1 MFQRLG
7 VGVIAAN
14 LTPIM
19 HFPALLKT
27 PVSRRALLRGAGV
40 AMALPLLEAMA
51 PRVSRAADAASPRRM
66 VVVYTDMGIMP
77 QFFFPEQPGRDY
89 ELSPYLELLKEF
101 RNDFSVFSGVSHPQ
115 VDGGHAA
122 DICFLTGA
130 PHPGRGGF
138 RNSISLDQFAAERIG
153 PQTRFGHLNLI
164 VGNELAQSLSW
175 TASGV
180 RIPPEQKPSVVFK
193 RLFLQ
198 GNPAEMAT
206 HMRQLTEGRS
216 ILDTVADSAK
226 SLQRRLGA
234 GDRGRVDQ
242 YFTAVRELEQQML
255 KAEEWET
262 RPKPEVTVPS
272 PQDNEDRNDTI
283 GRTRLMLDTMRLA
296 LQTDSTRL
304 ITLMIQDA
312 GSTHK
317 VPNGADHHNLTHHGS
332 RPEVIANLRRME
344 ENQLKAFGDF
354 LGALKGV
361 PEGGGSLLDH
371 TMVLHGSGMGNANAH
386 SNVNLP
392 ILLAGGGFKH
402 GQHLVF
408 DKQRNYP
415 LANLYVSMLQRMG
428 IETDRFASGTG
439 TLRGLEVAS

>member
-1 MFQRLG
+1 MNAPYLSS
-7 VGVIAAN
+7 
-14 LTPIM
+14 
-19 HFPALLKT
+19 T
-27 PVSRRALLRGAGV
+27 PVSRRAFLRGVGV
-40 AMALPLLEAMA
+40 AMALPWLEAMA
-51 PRVSRAADAASPRRM
+51 PRGLGASAGTEPRRM
-66 VVVYTDMGIMP
+66 VVVYTDMGLMP

-89 ELSPYLELLKEF
+89 ELSPYLEILKDF
-101 RNDFSVFSGVSHPQ
+101 RNDFSVLSGVSHPQ

-122 DICFLTGA
+122 DICFLTAA

-153 PQTRFGHLNLI
+153 TQTRFHHLNLI
-164 VGNELAQSLSW
+164 VGNELNQSLSW

-180 RIPPEQKPSVVFK
+180 RIPPEPKPSVIFK

-198 GNPAEMAT
+198 GNPQEIAT
-206 HMRQLTEGRS
+206 HLRQLGEGRS

-226 SLQRRLGA
+226 SLERRLSA
-234 GDRGRVDQ
+234 DDRGRLDQ
-242 YFTAVRELEQQML
+242 YFTSVRELEGQML
-255 KAEEWET
+255 KAQEWET
-262 RPKPEVTVPS
+262 KPKPVVSVPC
-272 PQDNEDRNDTI
+272 PQDIDDPNDTI
-283 GRTRLMLDTMRLA
+283 GRMRLMFDMTRLA

-304 ITLMIQDA
+304 VTIMIQDG

-317 VPNGADHHNLTHHGS
+317 VPNGPGHHNLTHHGN
-332 RPEVIANLRRME
+332 RPEVVASLRQME
-344 ENQLKAFGDF
+344 EDQLKAFGVF
-354 LGALKGV
+354 LAGLKGTAD
-361 PEGGGSLLDH
+361 GGGNLLDH
-371 TMVLHGSGMGNANAH
+371 TMVLHGAGMGNANGH

-428 IETDRFASGTG
+428 IEADKFSSGTG
-439 TLRGLEVAS
+439 TLRGLEMV

>member
-1 MFQRLG
+1 MLFAI
-7 VGVIAAN
+7 VPAAN
-14 LTPIM
+14 
-19 HFPALLKT
+19 
-27 PVSRRALLRGAGV
+27 V
-40 AMALPLLEAMA
+40 
-51 PRVSRAADAASPRRM
+51 
-66 VVVYTDMGIMP
+66 
-77 QFFFPEQPGRDY
+77 
-89 ELSPYLELLKEF
+89 
-101 RNDFSVFSGVSHPQ
+101 
-115 VDGGHAA
+115 
-122 DICFLTGA
+122 
-130 PHPGRGGF
+130 
-138 RNSISLDQFAAERIG
+138 
-153 PQTRFGHLNLI
+153 
-164 VGNELAQSLSW
+164 SW
-175 TASGV
+175 TSSGV
-180 RIPPEQKPSVVFK
+180 RIPPEQKPSAVFK

-198 GNPAEMAT
+198 GNPAEVAA
-206 HMRQLTEGRS
+206 HIRQLSEGRS

-234 GDRGRVDQ
+234 EDRGRVDQ
-242 YFTAVRELEQQML
+242 YFTSVRELEQQMV

-262 RPKPEVTVPS
+262 KPKPQVDVPA

-283 GRTRLMLDTMRLA
+283 GRTRLMLDMTRLA

-304 ITLMIQDA
+304 ITIMIQDA

-332 RPEVIANLRRME
+332 RPAVIANLRKME

-354 LGALKGV
+354 LGALKGI
-361 PEGGGSLLDH
+361 PDGGGNLLDH
-371 TMVLHGSGMGNANAH
+371 TMVLHGAGMGNANAH

-428 IETDRFASGTG
+428 IDADKFASGTS
-439 TLRGLEVAS
+439 TLRGLEMAS

>member
-1 MFQRLG
+1 MHP
-7 VGVIAAN
+7 A
-14 LTPIM
+14 
-19 HFPALLKT
+19 HFPT
-27 PVSRRALLRGAGV
+27 NPVSRRAFLRGVGV
-40 AMALPLLEAMA
+40 AMALPMLDAMA
-51 PRVSRAADAASPRRM
+51 PRGFSAAAAGSPRRM

-89 ELSPYLELLKEF
+89 ELSPYLEILREF

-164 VGNELAQSLSW
+164 VGNELRQSLSW
-175 TASGV
+175 TSSGV
-180 RIPPEQKPSVVFK
+180 RIPPEQKPSAVFK
-193 RLFLQ
+193 QLFLQ
-198 GNPAEMAT
+198 GNPAEVAA
-206 HMRQLTEGRS
+206 HIRQLSEGRS

-234 GDRGRVDQ
+234 EDRGRVDQ
-242 YFTAVRELEQQML
+242 YFTSVRELEQQMV

-262 RPKPEVTVPS
+262 KPKPQVDVPA

-283 GRTRLMLDTMRLA
+283 GRTRLMLDMTRLA

-304 ITLMIQDA
+304 ITIMIQDA

-344 ENQLKAFGDF
+344 ENQLKAFGEF
-354 LGALKGV
+354 LGALKGI
-361 PEGGGSLLDH
+361 PDGGGNLLDH
-371 TMVLHGSGMGNANAH
+371 TMVLHGAGMGNANAH

-428 IETDRFASGTG
+428 IDADKFASGTS
-439 TLRGLEVAS
+439 TLRGLEMAS